1 MYSKKNY
8 CEVFNKSCTVN
19 EIYSNEDLRSIIEN
33 ANLTDYNITAFTYN
47 RWNKGMTDIN
57 PLFEYIGRSQYKFLG
72 YVVEYPYTGK
82 VFHYEKGT
90 KNTYHIANWVNGELI
105 YLNDINDFNEW
116 RNSDYDGER
125 TINENSFFTVNYR
138 GKIEKWCFQENK
150 KGYLKKNFDSKLGQ
164 ELYGKKVGESF
175 SILGNQGTIVSIDI

>member
-8 CEVFNKSCTVN
+8 CDVFSKGCKVN
-19 EIYSNEDLRSIIEN
+19 EFYSNEFLRSLIEN
-33 ANLTDYNITAFTYN
+33 VHLADYNITAFTYN

-57 PLFEYIGRSQYKFLG
+57 PLFEYSGRSLYKFLG
-72 YVVEYPYTGK
+72 YVEEYPYSGK

-90 KNTYHIANWVNGELI
+90 KNTYHIANWVNGELK
-105 YLNDINDFNEW
+105 YLNDINDFDEW
-116 RNSDYDGER
+116 RHSDYVGER
-125 TINENSFFTVNYR
+125 TINEDSFFTVNYR

-164 ELYGKKVGESF
+164 ELYGKKVGEAF